1 MKGKENDRIGW
12 KWEGGMEKTVG
23 KESRELFKH
32 SKYDLLVTNHKG
44 KKERKKRREE
54 RIMK

>member
-1 MKGKENDRIGW
+1 MEMGRRDGENSWKE
-12 KWEGGMEKTVG
+12 
-23 KESRELFKH
+23 ESRELFKH